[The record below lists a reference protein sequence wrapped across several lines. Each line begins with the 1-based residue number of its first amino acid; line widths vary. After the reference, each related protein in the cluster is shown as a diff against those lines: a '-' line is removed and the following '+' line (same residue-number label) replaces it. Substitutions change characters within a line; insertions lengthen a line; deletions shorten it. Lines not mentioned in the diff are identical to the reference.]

1 MIVKIQGTPIN
12 SNYIVAVEKSS
23 ETSNVANLEVQT
35 VSKTYSFKYSSADSC
50 NEAFNKLEQI
60 LRDSG
65 RFYEI

>member
-35 VSKTYSFKYSSADSC
+35 VSKTYSFKYSSADSR

>member
-12 SNYIVAVEKSS
+12 SKYIVAVEKSS
-23 ETSNVANLEVQT
+23 EAPNIAKLEVQT
-35 VSKTYSFKYSSADSC
+35 VSKTYSFKYNSADTR
-50 NEAFNKLEQI
+50 NEAFSKLEQI